1 MVEGLDRFVAH
12 FADDLD
18 GFVLIGGTAC
28 TVFFEQ
34 QGLTFRA
41 TRDLDVVLF
50 IDVLSTAFFDRMW
63 DFLNEGGYHVKER
76 SDGRPLLFRF
86 SQPTAQGYPFQIEL
100 FCGRLPEVTPPVG
113 QVIVPIRPGEDA
125 PSLSA
130 ILLDDDY
137 YELLVSSRQL
147 VEGLPVTPPTTLIP
161 LKARACLDLRRR
173 RELGESVDERSIRK
187 HRNDILRLYGLLAE
201 ADVVTVPPSI
211 ADDLQA
217 FLAELMADPPDLKS
231 LGLPGASLPRII
243 DGLRTA
249 FGLDAPPGDT
259 P

>member
-63 DFLNEGGYHVKER
+63 DFLNEGGYHGKER

-86 SQPTAQGYPFQIEL
+86 SQPTAPEYPFQIEL
-100 FCGRLPEVTPPVG
+100 FCGR
-113 QVIVPIRPGEDA
+113 
-125 PSLSA
+125 
-130 ILLDDDY
+130 
-137 YELLVSSRQL
+137 
-147 VEGLPVTPPTTLIP
+147 
-161 LKARACLDLRRR
+161 
-173 RELGESVDERSIRK
+173 
-187 HRNDILRLYGLLAE
+187 
-201 ADVVTVPPSI
+201 
-211 ADDLQA
+211 
-217 FLAELMADPPDLKS
+217 
-231 LGLPGASLPRII
+231 LPGASLPRII